1 MPATHAEW
9 MTAAADILRALN
21 ADEPREALLSRIA
34 RHTCAL
40 VRTDSCSV
48 MLLDAAGERLVL
60 TAGHALTER
69 YRRDLEQQAPLLVHP
84 SGRESDLPAARA
96 VRERRTVVLR
106 DVGAT
111 DATWPWRELALA
123 EGIRSLLA
131 VPLGGLDGRDLAGVL
146 VGYTGHVRDLAPD
159 ELAAAELM
167 AQYAGT
173 VLRTAELRAAEQ
185 ATIRRLERAEQQ
197 DRELMRL
204 LLDDAGLDG
213 VLHALAAALDA
224 SVTLETPAGSPL
236 GRAGPEVAGVP
247 PVARS
252 RALRRA
258 LAAADG
264 HRTMVQ
270 APLGGSACAWVVP
283 IAVAGELVARLWV
296 ARADGWADRPVI
308 ERFSLLV
315 ALEMLRRRQ
324 AVETEL
330 RLTRDLA
337 VELVSGTGDERSLLD
352 RSDALH
358 HDLRRPHTVVLA
370 PTGTAPAALLGGSPL
385 IGEHEGV
392 LIVLVPEADR
402 ARLAAAFAGVGG
414 PVVIGATVTA
424 TDGYPPAWRV
434 VRTAHALAAEAGTT
448 GVLDLGDL
456 GVAALLLE
464 TGTPDGL
471 RRLATHRLGALEEHD
486 RTRGTDLVA
495 TLRVWVRSGCSTA
508 DTARTL
514 HVHPHTISY
523 RLRRVAELA
532 GTDPRRQEGL
542 FELQVALMVRAVQ
555 VCAARP

>member
-1 MPATHAEW
+1 
-9 MTAAADILRALN
+9 
-21 ADEPREALLSRIA
+21 
-34 RHTCAL
+34 
-40 VRTDSCSV
+40 
-48 MLLDAAGERLVL
+48 
-60 TAGHALTER
+60 
-69 YRRDLEQQAPLLVHP
+69 
-84 SGRESDLPAARA
+84 
-96 VRERRTVVLR
+96 
-106 DVGAT
+106 
-111 DATWPWRELALA
+111 
-123 EGIRSLLA
+123 
-131 VPLGGLDGRDLAGVL
+131 
-146 VGYTGHVRDLAPD
+146 VRDLSPD

-204 LLDDAGLDG
+204 LLDDAGLAG
-213 VLHALAAALDA
+213 VLDALAAALDA
-224 SVTLETPAGSPL
+224 SVTLETPEGSPL

-252 RALRRA
+252 RALRRT
-258 LAAADG
+258 LAAADA

-270 APLGGSACAWVVP
+270 APLGGSASAWVAP

-296 ARADGWADRPVI
+296 ARVDGWADRPVI

-370 PTGTAPAALLGGSPL
+370 PTGTAPLPGGSPL
-385 IGEHEGV
+385 VGEHEGALV
-392 LIVLVPEADR
+392 VLVPEADR
-402 ARLAAAFAGVGG
+402 ARLAAAFAGVPG
-414 PVVIGATVTA
+414 PVVIGPTVTA
-424 TDGYPPAWRV
+424 TDGYPPAWRM

-448 GVLDLGDL
+448 GVLDLDDL

-471 RRLATHRLGALEEHD
+471 RRLAAHRLGALEEHD

-495 TLRVWVRSGCSTA
+495 TLRVWVRSGCSSA

-555 VCAARP
+555 ICAARP

>member
-48 MLLDAAGERLVL
+48 MLLDDTGERLVL

-111 DATWPWRELALA
+111 DVTWPWRELALT

-213 VLHALAAALDA
+213 VLDALAAALDA
-224 SVTLETPAGSPL
+224 SVTLETPEGSPL
-236 GRAGPEVAGVP
+236 GRAGPEMAGVP

-252 RALRRA
+252 RALRRT

-264 HRTMVQ
+264 DRTMVQ
-270 APLGGSACAWVVP
+270 APLGGSAWAWVVP
-283 IAVAGELVARLWV
+283 IAVAGELAARLWV
-296 ARADGWADRPVI
+296 ARVDGLGRPTGDRA
-308 ERFSLLV
+308 LL
-315 ALEMLRRRQ
+315 AARRAGDAQAPPGRRDRAAAHARPGGGAGQRHRRRAQ
-324 AVETEL
+324 PA
-330 RLTRDLA
+330 RP
-337 VELVSGTGDERSLLD
+337 
-352 RSDALH
+352 
-358 HDLRRPHTVVLA
+358 LRRPA
-370 PTGTAPAALLGGSPL
+370 PRPAPPAHRRAGPDR
-385 IGEHEGV
+385 H
-392 LIVLVPEADR
+392 R
-402 ARLAAAFAGVGG
+402 ARACSAGH
-414 PVVIGATVTA
+414 PWSAS
-424 TDGYPPAWRV
+424 
-434 VRTAHALAAEAGTT
+434 
-448 GVLDLGDL
+448 
-456 GVAALLLE
+456 
-464 TGTPDGL
+464 
-471 RRLATHRLGALEEHD
+471 
-486 RTRGTDLVA
+486 TRA
-495 TLRVWVRSGCSTA
+495 
-508 DTARTL
+508 
-514 HVHPHTISY
+514 P
-523 RLRRVAELA
+523 
-532 GTDPRRQEGL
+532 
-542 FELQVALMVRAVQ
+542 
-555 VCAARP
+555 

>member
-1 MPATHAEW
+1 MVPATHAEW

-48 MLLDAAGERLVL
+48 MLLDDTGERLVL

-111 DATWPWRELALA
+111 DVTWPWRELALT

-213 VLHALAAALDA
+213 VLDALAAALDA
-224 SVTLETPAGSPL
+224 SVTLETPEGSPL
-236 GRAGPEVAGVP
+236 GRAGPEMAGVP

-252 RALRRA
+252 RALRRT

-264 HRTMVQ
+264 DRTMVQ
-270 APLGGSACAWVVP
+270 APLGGSAWAWVAP
-283 IAVAGELVARLWV
+283 IAVAGELAARLWV
-296 ARADGWADRPVI
+296 ARVDGWADRPVI

-370 PTGTAPAALLGGSPL
+370 PTGTAPPCS
-385 IGEHEGV
+385 
-392 LIVLVPEADR
+392 
-402 ARLAAAFAGVGG
+402 AGH
-414 PVVIGATVTA
+414 PWSASTTA
-424 TDGYPPAWRV
+424 P
-434 VRTAHALAAEAGTT
+434 
-448 GVLDLGDL
+448 
-456 GVAALLLE
+456 
-464 TGTPDGL
+464 
-471 RRLATHRLGALEEHD
+471 
-486 RTRGTDLVA
+486 
-495 TLRVWVRSGCSTA
+495 
-508 DTARTL
+508 
-514 HVHPHTISY
+514 
-523 RLRRVAELA
+523 
-532 GTDPRRQEGL
+532 
-542 FELQVALMVRAVQ
+542 
-555 VCAARP
+555 

>member
-1 MPATHAEW
+1 

-21 ADEPREALLSRIA
+21 ADEPREALLARIA
-34 RHTCAL
+34 RHTCTLA
-40 VRTDSCSV
+40 RTDSCSV
-48 MLLDAAGERLVL
+48 MLLDDTGERLVL

-69 YRRDLEQQAPLLVHP
+69 YRRDLEAQAPLLVHP

-106 DVGAT
+106 DVAAT
-111 DATWPWRELALA
+111 EATWPWRELALA

-131 VPLGGLDGRDLAGVL
+131 VPLGGADGRELAGVL
-146 VGYTGHVRDLAPD
+146 VGYTGHVRDLAAD

-173 VLRTAELRAAEQ
+173 VLRTAELRAAEH

-197 DRELMRL
+197 DRALLRL

-213 VLHALAAALDA
+213 VLDALAGALDA
-224 SVTLETPAGSPL
+224 SVTLETPEGSPL
-236 GRAGPEVAGVP
+236 GRAGPEVPGVP
-247 PVARS
+247 PVTRT

-258 LAAADG
+258 LAAVDDD
-264 HRTMVQ
+264 RTVVR
-270 APLGGSACAWVVP
+270 APLGSSVCAWVVP
-283 IAVAGELVARLWV
+283 IAVADELAARLWV
-296 ARADGWADRPVI
+296 ARRDGWADRSVI
-308 ERFSLLV
+308 ERFSLLL
-315 ALEMLRRRQ
+315 ALELLKRRR

-370 PTGTAPAALLGGSPL
+370 PPGTAPAALLGGSPL
-385 IGEHEGV
+385 VGEHEGA
-392 LIVLVPEADR
+392 LAVLVPEADR
-402 ARLAAAFAGVGG
+402 GRLAAALAGAAG
-414 PVVIGATVTA
+414 PVVIGPTVTA

-448 GVLDLGDL
+448 GVLDLDDL
-456 GVAALLLE
+456 GVAVLLLE

-471 RRLATHRLGALEEHD
+471 RRLAAHRLGALEEHD

-495 TLRVWVRSGCSTA
+495 TLREWVRRGCATA
-508 DTARTL
+508 DTARAL

-555 VCAARP
+555 ACAARP